1 MSSAGHRKYVA
12 YLYVVK
18 FRSLPRSTWVLD
30 ATCAALRPTCRS
42 LPPPPAP
49 QQVRA
54 IDYLATTSSI
64 PPRTNESSIS
74 TLSGCGSP
82 EQLERLPELPAS
94 EERRL
99 RRAATLL
106 QQRLVLR
113 QWLVTHRL
121 QHAYSSSCLVRPQIG
136 GRRPNAV
143 TSRGRYWV
151 TAPPGVALWAPTAR
165 VEAVST
171 ISVSVELGSH
181 IENIAKS
188 RLFVAAAMPPRLSCS
203 ELLSLDVSSLEDVY
217 WLEDKTARHALDA
230 KDFAPWSAA
239 RRSLPTGKE
248 ELQTL
253 KADLWSAVVKNS
265 RHQDAWTWVP
275 STGRPKTAVTQ
286 DNIDAVR
293 QLIKEDRHVTYEQI
307 RASLSIGMTAIQT
320 ILHEELGVKK
330 LVSCWV
336 PHRLTEEQKSARV
349 NWCRSALQR
358 FNGGSSNAVY
368 NIVSGDESWI
378 YSYEPERK
386 HQSAVWVFEG
396 GMLVVSVSVAG
407 LVTLAAVT
415 QPALAP
421 EAKHSLLQYV
431 TGKYLHPPS
440 CKVEWGWTEPREV
453 GDCMCFTVHC
463 FQRNGQPYPCAIPT
477 SSPST
482 SRTGLGRETP
492 SISISTV
499 MELGSAADPAQAN
512 TARVQFTVRT
522 AGLYIISVMIGGV
535 PVSGSPYRKW
545 FVAGAVVARR
555 SRVRLCGA
563 ALVASVGHPRRVHV
577 APRDQW
583 DNPVPHT
590 DHTVRFLPAHEP
602 AGPAEDPKLS
612 ACGVFTYD
620 AVNVQVT
627 LSLTV
632 PEPGVYRAHAAGESL
647 SSLHLVLRAGCRED
661 RDSPQRYRDD
671 FSHKA
676 SDTAIVQRNISCKQH
691 ISYAAQLLAT
701 GNKRAAV
708 SCCLTSRQLV
718 LKEYVLKVIPRRITA
733 PSACAPHPANPV
745 AGPGQPKLPRG
756 VLTVEDGA
764 GPRAA
769 QQRQSAISSPPPS
782 RSCAASTA
790 AADDSFKN
798 KQDYFYSEACAR
810 CTRGTRT
817 TRSPSGVPCCA
828 LLASSLKATKH
839 LSMQDWCKNFDAT
852 KHLSMQ
858 DWWKNFDVSIQGEQG
873 VDWGGV
879 RREWFS
885 LLCTQLFD
893 GKHGLFVPFNDSP
906 TGLVHPNPDR
916 PPHLKLKHFELAGK
930 IVGKCLYESALGGSY
945 RQLVRARL
953 TRSFLAMIIGTRV
966 HYKSALGGSYRQ
978 LVRARLTRS
987 FLAMIIGTRVHY
999 KSALGGSYRQLV
1011 RARLTRS
1018 FLAMIIGTRVHYKY
1032 FEQDDPELYLSLI
1045 KYVLETDL
1053 DAAPAAELFCC
1064 DDVYDRCGRLLQQRD
1079 LLPRGSVTPV
1089 TNANKHRYL
1098 DALAQWR
1105 LCTRVRAETAAFLR
1119 GLATL
1124 IPDNLLAIFDENELE
1139 LLICG
1144 SGEVSVADWKA
1155 HALVAG
1161 AGRDQRRLM
1170 GWFWAAVANFTT
1182 EERARLLQFTTG
1194 CSQLPPAG
1202 FQSQRRLMGWFW
1214 AAVANFTTE
1223 ERARLLQFTTGCSQ
1237 LPPAGF
1243 QELNPRFQITL
1254 APTFGALPTAHT
1266 CFNQL
1271 CLPDY
1276 DSYEQLVRA
1285 LLWAINEGG
1294 EGFPLI

>member
-1 MSSAGHRKYVA
+1 MWQLAQSFITVLFMCLLVYFGRYMVTE
-12 YLYVVK
+12 YLN
-18 FRSLPRSTWVLD
+18 D
-30 ATCAALRPTCRS
+30 E
-42 LPPPPAP
+42 
-49 QQVRA
+49 
-54 IDYLATTSSI
+54 
-64 PPRTNESSIS
+64 TNEVDEWLEQNELGDYKKLYKDLGIS

-121 QHAYSSSCLVRPQIG
+121 QHAYSR
-136 GRRPNAV
+136 
-143 TSRGRYWV
+143 
-151 TAPPGVALWAPTAR
+151 
-165 VEAVST
+165 
-171 ISVSVELGSH
+171 
-181 IENIAKS
+181 
-188 RLFVAAAMPPRLSCS
+188 
-203 ELLSLDVSSLEDVY
+203 LLSLDVSSLEDVY

-265 RHQDAWTWVP
+265 RHQDAWTW
-275 STGRPKTAVTQ
+275 
-286 DNIDAVR
+286 
-293 QLIKEDRHVTYEQI
+293 
-307 RASLSIGMTAIQT
+307 
-320 ILHEELGVKK
+320 
-330 LVSCWV
+330 
-336 PHRLTEEQKSARV
+336 
-349 NWCRSALQR
+349 
-358 FNGGSSNAVY
+358 
-368 NIVSGDESWI
+368 
-378 YSYEPERK
+378 
-386 HQSAVWVFEG
+386 G

-463 FQRNGQPYPCAIPT
+463 FQRNGQPYPVCDTDQLAVNIAHGT
-477 SSPST
+477 
-482 SRTGLGRETP
+482 RK
-492 SISISTV
+492 ISTV

-590 DHTVRFLPAHEP
+590 DYTGFSLRMNRLGQP
-602 AGPAEDPKLS
+602 EDPKLS

-632 PEPGVYRAHAAGESL
+632 PEPGVYRATLLYEDAPLHNANIDLIVL
-647 SSLHLVLRAGCRED
+647 S
-661 RDSPQRYRDD
+661 
-671 FSHKA
+671 A

-691 ISYAAQLLAT
+691 ISYAAQLLAA
-701 GNKRAAV
+701 GNKPRAV

-733 PSACAPHPANPV
+733 FRLCPGTRLILSPDPDNPHSR
-745 AGPGQPKLPRG
+745 GG

-764 GPRAA
+764 GPPVRLSSAERDLIAA
-769 QQRQSAISSPPPS
+769 TFTQL
-782 RSCAASTA
+782 RSEHCGG
-790 AADDSFKN
+790 DDSFKN
-798 KQDYFYSEACAR
+798 KQDYFYSEVRKVHAR
-810 CTRGTRT
+810 HPHDKIAIRVSRA
-817 TRSPSGVPCCA
+817 A

-839 LSMQDWCKNFDAT
+839 LSMQDWCKNFD
-852 KHLSMQ
+852 
-858 DWWKNFDVSIQGEQG
+858 VSFQGEQG

-930 IVGKCLYESALGGSY
+930 IVGKCLYE
-945 RQLVRARL
+945 
-953 TRSFLAMIIGTRV
+953 
-966 HYKSALGGSYRQ
+966 
-978 LVRARLTRS
+978 
-987 FLAMIIGTRVHY
+987 
-999 KSALGGSYRQLV
+999 SALGGSYRQLV

-1202 FQSQRRLMGWFW
+1202 FQ
-1214 AAVANFTTE
+1214 
-1223 ERARLLQFTTGCSQ
+1223 
-1237 LPPAGF
+1237 
-1243 QELNPRFQITL
+1243 ELNPRFQITL